1 MKKYEAAYKNKKEA
15 DKYLEM
21 AKDKI
26 KKEMKDVYGINI
38 VKETKDDDTY
48 EKYKMWK
55 QDMAQGCVTLFG
67 KTDDGHIVEVK
78 YDLIGDYVVSWQHK
92 YW

>member
-1 MKKYEAAYKNKKEA
+1 
-15 DKYLEM
+15 M

-48 EKYKMWK
+48 ENIICGSRICCR
-55 QDMAQGCVTLFG
+55 DVLLFLARQMMV
-67 KTDDGHIVEVK
+67 IPWMSNM
-78 YDLIGDYVVSWQHK
+78 I
-92 YW
+92 

>member
-1 MKKYEAAYKNKKEA
+1 
-15 DKYLEM
+15 M

-48 EKYKMWK
+48 EKYNMWK

>member
-26 KKEMKDVYGINI
+26 KKEMKDVYGIILLRKQKMMILMKNI
-38 VKETKDDDTY
+38 ICGSRICCRDVL
-48 EKYKMWK
+48 
-55 QDMAQGCVTLFG
+55 LFLARQMMV
-67 KTDDGHIVEVK
+67 IPWMSNM
-78 YDLIGDYVVSWQHK
+78 I
-92 YW
+92 